1 MTLFNSW
8 ILFGFISLH
17 DILSS
22 LFVQLAFLF
31 LLFLFF
37 RKPFD
42 FNFMLF
48 FMLRRERKRLT
59 SIIIT
64 ICLIFNLFA
73 FFIFYQNFLFSSY

>member
-64 ICLIFNLFA
+64 IGKFNLINFLGLIFH
-73 FFIFYQNFLFSSY
+73 IFYFPSA

>member
-1 MTLFNSW
+1 MLEEVEEWVMGGREEGFLGFEREREMTLFNSW

-31 LLFLFF
+31 FSSFFF

-42 FNFMLF
+42 L
-48 FMLRRERKRLT
+48 
-59 SIIIT
+59 
-64 ICLIFNLFA
+64 
-73 FFIFYQNFLFSSY
+73 